1 MRTLRSARHTAL
13 LHLKPLP
20 NAICHTRSPRRTP
33 LPLSMLAST
42 YQMLLLLVLPNLLPY
57 ARSGTQPRFCNPHPD
72 APALDLRTASM
83 AVVERDC
90 G

>member
-33 LPLSMLAST
+33 LPLSMQAST
-42 YQMLLLLVLPNLLPY
+42 YQMLLLLVLPNLRTA
-57 ARSGTQPRFCNPHPD
+57 ARSAWRCRGCW
-72 APALDLRTASM
+72 L
-83 AVVERDC
+83 V